1 MNPLSDTLS
10 SSRVHTGH
18 FTARRWGVV
27 AVAFSAALTLTLPL
41 TGAAAA
47 TPPVGP
53 SVVQVGQ
60 IARQDVPVLPGSEPD
75 TLVEPD
81 VAVSPVNPRIAVAV
95 SHDGRY
101 PDGGAVGI
109 ETAWTN
115 DGGAT
120 WHHRALPGVTKATGG
135 SATWERA
142 SDPVVA
148 FAADGSVY
156 VSALVF
162 NLGCDTGVV
171 VSRSTDGGKTFAAP
185 VFAHRSADCA
195 VSDDKNTLLID
206 TSPASKH
213 QGRLYQFWTP
223 FLTDIFGNA
232 DGSPQAL
239 VYSDDKG
246 RTWSQPI
253 SVTLPHANTQ
263 NSQPMLLRNGTLVD
277 AFVDF
282 GPNASDEGSE
292 AASARLG
299 HRSAAAP
306 AAAAADEFI
315 PVFTT
320 AVSTDGGST
329 WHAGGN
335 ITRDLGDGPPG
346 FRCCL
351 MSATADP
358 ITGRLYA
365 AWNAV
370 DATKVKVS
378 SSTDGKKW
386 SAPVTVNRPVAAAL
400 GVNVDVSAYGGLVAV
415 SYGITNTD
423 TRSGRFG
430 RQLVSLSRDAG
441 AHYSDPAVLGPR
453 IDYWYAAVADGIF
466 PGDYIGSAM
475 TGGRLYTVWMVS
487 GTPPVTGAKYHQVM
501 WSATLDTTASPLRRT
516 AAPADEVT
524 ALTQP

>member
-1 MNPLSDTLS
+1 MKLPG
-10 SSRVHTGH
+10 SRSRSAVRRGH
-18 FTARRWGVV
+18 STVRRCGTVMVSVV
-27 AVAFSAALTLTLPL
+27 VALTLTLPL
-41 TGAAAA
+41 TDAAA
-47 TPPVGP
+47 TDATPGP
-53 SVVQVGQ
+53 AVVQVGQ
-60 IARQDVPVLPGSEPD
+60 IAREDVPVLPGSESD

-81 VAVSPVNPRIAVAV
+81 VAVSPIDSRIAVAA

-109 ETAWTN
+109 ETAWTD
-115 DGGAT
+115 DGGAS
-120 WHHRALPGVTKATGG
+120 WHHRALPGLTRATGG
-135 SATWERA
+135 SATWARA

-156 VSALVF
+156 VSTLVF

-185 VFAHRSADCA
+185 VFAHRSDTCA

-206 TSPASKH
+206 TSPASPH
-213 QGRLYQFWTP
+213 RGRLYQFWTP
-223 FLTDIFGNA
+223 FLTDLFGNY

-246 RTWSQPI
+246 RTWSQPV

-277 AFVDF
+277 AYIDS

-292 AASARLG
+292 AASARTG
-299 HRSAAAP
+299 HHAAAARAAAP
-306 AAAAADEFI
+306 ADQFI

-335 ITRDLGDGPPG
+335 ITRDLGNGPPG

-351 MSATADP
+351 MSATSDP
-358 ITGRLYA
+358 VTGRLYS

-370 DATKVKVS
+370 DPTKIKLS
-378 SSTDGKKW
+378 SSVDGKKW
-386 SAPVTVNRPVAAAL
+386 SAPVTVNRPVATAY
-400 GVNVDVSAYGGLVAV
+400 GVNVDVSAYGGSVAV
-415 SYGITNTD
+415 SYGITNKD
-423 TRSGRFG
+423 PRNGRFG
-430 RQLVSLSRDAG
+430 RQLLSLSRDAG
-441 AHYSDPAVLGPR
+441 AHFSDPAVVGPR
-453 IDYWYAAVADGIF
+453 SNYRYAAVADGIF

-475 TGGRLYTVWMVS
+475 TKGRLYAVWMVS
-487 GTPPVTGAKYHQVM
+487 STPPTAGATHHQVM
-501 WSATLDTTASPLRRT
+501 WSATLDTTSTPLRR
-516 AAPADEVT
+516 AAAFVDEAS
-524 ALTQP
+524 ALAQP